1 MIKKQLPAIEAVINA
16 SSSNINQ
23 RVPPISVLILSP
35 TRELASQIAAEAK
48 VLLRYHNGIGIQT
61 LIGGTRFKEDLKRL
75 ESDPCQ
81 VLPPSLNFLFWNP
94 LIGEISFCCGQIVV
108 ATPGRLLDHIEN
120 RSGFSTKLMGLTV
133 LVLDEADHLLNLGFR
148 KDVEKLVDCIPRQ
161 RQTMLFSATI
171 PREVKTASCWYSC
184 FFVLTSE
191 LLPILDCRT
200 LSITLTHLALFAG

>member
-81 VLPPSLNFLFWNP
+81 VLPPSLNFLF
-94 LIGEISFCCGQIVV
+94 
-108 ATPGRLLDHIEN
+108 
-120 RSGFSTKLMGLTV
+120 
-133 LVLDEADHLLNLGFR
+133 
-148 KDVEKLVDCIPRQ
+148 
-161 RQTMLFSATI
+161 
-171 PREVKTASCWYSC
+171 
-184 FFVLTSE
+184 
-191 LLPILDCRT
+191 
-200 LSITLTHLALFAG
+200 